1 MSIEII
7 LKGKPDDETA
17 ALLVRMLGKLVA
29 IEEKLM
35 NTEEAIVALT
45 QTVTDQGTVIESA
58 VTLITG
64 LAATL
69 EAAKDD
75 PVQLQAIIDQ
85 VNAQKD
91 ALAAAVVAGTA
102 SATPPATPPA

>member
-35 NTEEAIVALT
+35 NTEEAIALLT

-58 VTLITG
+58 VTLISG
-64 LAATL
+64 LATTL

-75 PVQLQAIIDQ
+75 PAQLQAVIDA
-85 VNAQKD
+85 VVAQKD
-91 ALAAAVVAGTA
+91 ALAQAVLAGTA
-102 SATPPATPPA
+102 ATTPAPPPA

>member
-17 ALLVRMLGKLVA
+17 TLLVRMLGKLVA

-35 NTEEAIVALT
+35 NTDEAIAALT
-45 QTVTDQGTVIESA
+45 QAVTDQGTVIESA
-58 VTLITG
+58 ATLIAG
-64 LAATL
+64 LAAAL

-75 PVQLQAIIDQ
+75 PAQLQAVIDQ
-85 VNAQKD
+85 VNLQKD
-91 ALAAAVVAGTA
+91 ALAAAVAAGTVA
-102 SATPPATPPA
+102 APVQPAP